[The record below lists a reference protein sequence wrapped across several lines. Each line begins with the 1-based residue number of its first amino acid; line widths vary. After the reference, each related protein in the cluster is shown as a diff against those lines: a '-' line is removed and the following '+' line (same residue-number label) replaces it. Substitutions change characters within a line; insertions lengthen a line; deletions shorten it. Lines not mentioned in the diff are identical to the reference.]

1 MDAMT
6 HTLRNIFA
14 SALFAGI
21 LVPDAGAQV
30 SYLER
35 ISCPQDPVRIV
46 TDEPGKG
53 GSGAK
58 QAELSFTFDW
68 DGGRIASQHTAAIVP
83 VLVSEDGSRSFSFDP
98 IFIDGRTRAKA
109 VDRMEA
115 LSGIERPEGSIV
127 LRPDRNGGT
136 GAVEYVSRIQYDPA
150 MLDGSIVFHETV
162 SGCAGCIEGED
173 SLALDVLPRY
183 VPEWRT
189 RRIAPE
195 PEPVKRRQESRVA
208 RLQYKW
214 DRYDILPSLA
224 DNQAVLDTV
233 TNSIALVKSC
243 DFITITGIYVAGFTS
258 PEGTYEYNMNLSSL
272 RARTFADYISRN
284 NDVDPSLL
292 SVEWSGEDWEGLKE
306 ALTASDFMK
315 KAIVAGV
322 IDTYTEDR
330 NECERQIQ
338 NILTEDE
345 YRWLV
350 KNIYP
355 VLRHS
360 TYRIEYEVRNF
371 DLDEARKMIYER
383 PQDLNLDE
391 IFKVAGSYP
400 EDSAKRADAMAV
412 AMEYF
417 PDSPAVLGNQAL
429 EALADGKP
437 QKAVILLKNRIPETG
452 ASPTADEAELLN
464 ILGVAYACSE
474 DYAVAKSFLSLASEA
489 GNVNAGHN
497 LIQLE
502 GVMEQLP
509 DSYFSEE
516 NEKDY
521 N

>member
-1 MDAMT
+1 M
-6 HTLRNIFA
+6 
-14 SALFAGI
+14 
-21 LVPDAGAQV
+21 
-30 SYLER
+30 
-35 ISCPQDPVRIV
+35 
-46 TDEPGKG
+46 
-53 GSGAK
+53 
-58 QAELSFTFDW
+58 
-68 DGGRIASQHTAAIVP
+68 P
-83 VLVSEDGSRSFSFDP
+83 VLVTADGSQTYSFAP
-98 IFIDGRTRAKA
+98 VFIDGRTRAKA
-109 VDRMEA
+109 VDRMEV
-115 LSGIERPEGSIV
+115 LSGIGRPEGSTVVHPYEKDTPAQI
-127 LRPDRNGGT
+127 
-136 GAVEYVSRIQYDPA
+136 EYVSRIAYDPA
-150 MLDGSIVFHETV
+150 MLDGRIVFYETV

>member
-150 MLDGSIVFHETV
+150 MLDGSIVFYETV

-183 VPEWRT
+183 VPEWRFSPSPAGGLKH
-189 RRIAPE
+189 RELRERADLKFI
-195 PEPVKRRQESRVA
+195 VN
-208 RLQYKW
+208 LH
-214 DRYDILPSLA
+214 DINPGYA
-224 DNQAVLDTV
+224 DNAAVLDKVMNSIRLAGDSSLYTV
-233 TNSIALVKSC
+233 TSVRFIGYASPDGPEAFNRTLALNRAKSLMN
-243 DFITITGIYVAGFTS
+243 YVM
-258 PEGTYEYNMNLSSL
+258 E
-272 RARTFADYISRN
+272 ADEAIQILNRLLQQDIDETQVAWQISRN
-284 NDVDPSLL
+284 MNYSSKLELLHLLFEVAFADWEVCTAEMDLLQRLSGIFGISAVDFNALKAPYMRSADADWAYTALGIGRSATDGEVKTAYRKMAMKYHPDKL
-292 SVEWSGEDWEGLKE
+292 TGLGEDVRKAGTEKFRAVQEAYEHIKKE
-306 ALTASDFMK
+306 RGMK
-315 KAIVAGV
+315 
-322 IDTYTEDR
+322 
-330 NECERQIQ
+330 
-338 NILTEDE
+338 
-345 YRWLV
+345 
-350 KNIYP
+350 
-355 VLRHS
+355 
-360 TYRIEYEVRNF
+360 
-371 DLDEARKMIYER
+371 
-383 PQDLNLDE
+383 
-391 IFKVAGSYP
+391 
-400 EDSAKRADAMAV
+400 
-412 AMEYF
+412 
-417 PDSPAVLGNQAL
+417 
-429 EALADGKP
+429 
-437 QKAVILLKNRIPETG
+437 
-452 ASPTADEAELLN
+452 
-464 ILGVAYACSE
+464 
-474 DYAVAKSFLSLASEA
+474 
-489 GNVNAGHN
+489 
-497 LIQLE
+497 
-502 GVMEQLP
+502 
-509 DSYFSEE
+509 
-516 NEKDY
+516 
-521 N
+521 